1 MHRISLITSLC
12 LLALAGCGD
21 KTASPT
27 TEPASKA
34 ATVTAAKNDDCASRP
49 PESAADYQAKLTTF
63 KSAPG
68 FTPSFTQGQLL
79 DDEQEIAITVGEAD
93 VGDGLGYEISY
104 LANCS
109 VFPFHSGNLY
119 KQPDGRWTGTVQT
132 GTGSDIPDG
141 TPAFIAVMSTALIRN
156 PDGGL
161 PKAATT
167 TVGEY
172 AVRINNPKR

>member
-1 MHRISLITSLC
+1 MSRHLLVTSLTAL
-12 LLALAGCGD
+12 LLAACGGSNTPSSSAAVATA
-21 KTASPT
+21 KTDDAC
-27 TEPASKA
+27 
-34 ATVTAAKNDDCASRP
+34 ATRP
-49 PESAADYQAKLTTF
+49 PESAADYQAKLSTF

-68 FTPSFTQGQLL
+68 FAPGFAQGQVL
-79 DDEQEIAITVGEAD
+79 DDGQEIAITVSEAGFD
-93 VGDGLGYEISY
+93 DGLGYEISY
-104 LANCS
+104 LANCA
-109 VFPFHSGNLY
+109 VFNYHAGNLY

-141 TPAFIAVMSTALIRN
+141 THAFIAVIRTALIPN

-161 PKAATT
+161 PKAKAS